1 MGSASSMKSL
11 PQSWSVMLRLGPP
24 KNEEKSVK
32 TVLETGLSCCAEWIL
47 TYVSEMGDQKL
58 THNLWSWLHTLS
70 LLSVLICDAKTWSTK
85 KQGEG
90 CEYNFTVLLCWTDL
104 DLRMRDGWLTADP
117 STMWSQLDP
126 ESLLAV
132 LICDARTWS
141 YKKQEEECE
150 SNFGNWTV
158 LLCWMDPDLCIRD
171 GWGTADPQCGVSFT
185 HEVSLQSWS
194 VMLRHGP
201 LKKQGEGCEN
211 YFGNWTV
218 LLCWMDLELCTR
230 DG

>member
-117 STMWSQLDP
+117 
-126 ESLLAV
+126 
-132 LICDARTWS
+132 
-141 YKKQEEECE
+141 
-150 SNFGNWTV
+150 
-158 LLCWMDPDLCIRD
+158 
-171 GWGTADPQCGVSFT
+171 QCGVSLTQKVF
-185 HEVSLQSWS
+185 LQSWS
-194 VMLRHGP
+194 VMLGLGP
-201 LKKQGEGCEN
+201 TKNKKKSVKVILETGLSCCAEWILTYVSE
-211 YFGNWTV
+211 TV
-218 LLCWMDLELCTR
+218 DEQLTNNVESASPMKSPCSLDL
-230 DG
+230 